1 MSNSESGQTKP
12 ETVPEGKTIRE
23 GRHFLKVQFCYG
35 CQSCMSI
42 DSEDPEFPDGKLLRS
57 EHAIGISDVTP
68 EVSYMMSLIGQ
79 LHKSLTEAGVEV
91 ALNKVEQP

>member
-1 MSNSESGQTKP
+1 M
-12 ETVPEGKTIRE
+12 
-23 GRHFLKVQFCYG
+23 QFCYG
-35 CQSCMSI
+35 CQSCINI

-68 EVSYMMSLIGQ
+68 EVEYMMSLIGQ